1 MKQKLALMLVTGM
14 TLLASCGNKSTEDAV
29 QEPVETEQTEH
40 PEVIEEITTED
51 SVLEVESDT
60 LS

>member
-1 MKQKLALMLVTGM
+1 MLVTGM
-14 TLLASCGNKSTEDAV
+14 ALLASCGNKSTEDSV
-29 QEPVETEQTEH
+29 QKPVETEQTEQ
-40 PEVIEEITTED
+40 PAVIEEVTPVD